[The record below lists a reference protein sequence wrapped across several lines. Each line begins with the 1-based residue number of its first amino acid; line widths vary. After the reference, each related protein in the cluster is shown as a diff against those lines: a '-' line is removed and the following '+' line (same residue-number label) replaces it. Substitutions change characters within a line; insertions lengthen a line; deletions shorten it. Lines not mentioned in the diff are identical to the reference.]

1 MIKDFRQVLDTV
13 DGILI
18 EFKYL
23 KLLQFLFVVLS
34 FWTVWIVLEM
44 SSHQARWQIRVNEF
58 FMWAVSSLCWS
69 VNMATRII

>member
-44 SSHQARWQIRVNEF
+44 SSYKLVGRFV
-58 FMWAVSSLCWS
+58 
-69 VNMATRII
+69 